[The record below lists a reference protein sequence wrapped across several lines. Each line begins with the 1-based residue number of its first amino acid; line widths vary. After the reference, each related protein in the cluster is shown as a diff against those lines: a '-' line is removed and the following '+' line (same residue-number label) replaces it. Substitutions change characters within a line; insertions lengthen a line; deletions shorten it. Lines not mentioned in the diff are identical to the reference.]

1 MRAVTVDRVLRRGT
15 ADNVAILPPE
25 VVAHLAPT
33 AIPERDGSHLALFRR
48 ESRTPLNGV
57 IETTFRC
64 NLRCV
69 HCYVN
74 EDAGDAAEKA
84 RELSADRLIALVD
97 EVADAGCLYLL
108 ITGGEIFVRPDFERV
123 YLHAFRRGLLVT
135 LFSNGTMVTE
145 RIADL
150 LAEFPPQLVEISVY
164 GHTRETYERVTRVP
178 GSFDRCREGIARLVA
193 RRVPL
198 KLKTMALTINH
209 HEVADMERF
218 AAELGTTFRFDGLL
232 NPRVDC
238 GANRNGDLQLS
249 PEQIV
254 ALDLENPKRLADL
267 RDFMDRACA
276 PQPGAAA
283 EHVYTCGAGENSF
296 TVDPYGGL
304 QMCQLSRRNTYEL
317 AQGSFAHAWGS
328 YFPRLRERKWQSND
342 VCRRCNLMP
351 LCGNCAG
358 AAEMETGDAEG
369 LIAHFCRTTHL
380 RAWAATGAGSGHA
393 RDASCCLGS
402 ATAPVEKLIQ
412 IQVRRSASAPAAR

>member
-1 MRAVTVDRVLRRGT
+1 MASLSS
-15 ADNVAILPPE
+15 P
-25 VVAHLAPT
+25 
-33 AIPERDGSHLALFRR
+33 AIPERSGADLALFRR

-74 EDAGDAAEKA
+74 EDAGDVDEKA
-84 RELSADRLIALVD
+84 RELTTERLVALVD

-108 ITGGEIFVRPDFERV
+108 LTGGEVFVRPDFERV

-135 LFSNGTMVTE
+135 VFSNGTMVTD

-150 LAEFPPQLVEISVY
+150 LAENPPQLVEISVY
-164 GHTRETYERVTRVP
+164 GHTRETYERVTRIP
-178 GSFDRCREGIARLVA
+178 GSFDRCREGIARLVT
-193 RRVPL
+193 RGVPL

-209 HEVADMERF
+209 HEIADMERF
-218 AAELGTTFRFDGLL
+218 AVELGTTFRFDGLL

-238 GANRNGDLQLS
+238 GANRNGELQLS
-249 PEQIV
+249 PEQMV
-254 ALDLENPKRLADL
+254 ALDLSNPQRLADL
-267 RDFMDRACA
+267 REFLARACA
-276 PQPGAAA
+276 PTPGIAA

-304 QMCQLSRRNTYEL
+304 QMCQLSRRNTFDL
-317 AQGSFAHAWGS
+317 GRGSFAEGWGA
-328 YFPRLRERKWQSND
+328 YFPKLRERKWQSND

-369 LIAHFCRTTHL
+369 LIAHFCETTHL
-380 RAWAATGAGSGHA
+380 RAWAASGSASGHA
-393 RDASCCLGS
+393 QDASCCLGTASSS
-402 ATAPVEKLIQ
+402 AERLIQ
-412 IQVRRSASAPAAR
+412 IQVRPRTASVAR